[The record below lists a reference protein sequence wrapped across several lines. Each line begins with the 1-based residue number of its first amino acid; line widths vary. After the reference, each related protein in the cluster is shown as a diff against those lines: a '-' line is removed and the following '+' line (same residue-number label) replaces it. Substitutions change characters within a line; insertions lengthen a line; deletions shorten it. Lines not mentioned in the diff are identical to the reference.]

1 MLGSTA
7 GHWRRNHS
15 AHFSLPCLAFFSSS
29 VSGPMNPVIFAV
41 QLFQKKKGKTA
52 SEVNTYPPGKGKIY
66 FYLFKTEQDCRC
78 RFPASQECVLATKLL
93 QKVAVVA
100 ASTSHSSWPPTLA
113 STANRS
119 LLLSDKLILERGYGL
134 WIPFSQPLLSPGCG
148 SMLNPGYMEDFNYT
162 PLFSIS

>member
-7 GHWRRNHS
+7 GHWRRDHR
-15 AHFSLPCLAFFSSS
+15 AHFSLACLALFSFS
-29 VSGPMNPVIFAV
+29 VSGPMNPAIFAV
-41 QLFQKKKGKTA
+41 QLFLKKKGKTA
-52 SEVNTYPPGKGKIY
+52 SEVNTRPPGEGKIY

-78 RFPASQECVLATKLL
+78 RFTASQECVLATKLL

-119 LLLSDKLILERGYGL
+119 ILLSDKLILERGYGL
-134 WIPFSQPLLSPGCG
+134 
-148 SMLNPGYMEDFNYT
+148 
-162 PLFSIS
+162 